1 MPEIASQ
8 FPSLPPKR
16 MEAGAGWRQTLK
28 QRTGLNR
35 AIGFVVMGRLL
46 QGAGSIGTVLLI
58 VRFLTPIE
66 QGYYY
71 ALWSLVPLQLI
82 FELGFS
88 FVVLQTAA
96 HEMAHLTISRDGV
109 IVGTSQAQ
117 NRLASIL
124 QLSVRWYLI
133 AAVCMAVLMLAG
145 GSHFFAM
152 KQFGSGEA
160 VWRWPLR
167 LTVLGCCA
175 TFAISPMV
183 SFLEGCGQVTEVSR
197 MRFVQSLFVTGLAW
211 AAMLSHHGLY
221 APALVLLSQAVIAG
235 ALALRKRAFLLGLLR
250 LRGSES
256 IDWRR
261 EIWPFQWKIA
271 VSWICDYFIFQFF
284 TPILFAFRG
293 PVEAGRMGVSMSA
306 VLQLS
311 GLVLAWMSTKA
322 APFGTLAA
330 QKDETTLD
338 RLFFKTLRQSLVLL
352 VCGSACLLGVVAAL
366 PYFLPKVAT
375 RVVSWPIFTLLLFTA
390 ISTHVVQSEA
400 LYVRAH
406 KVEPFLVQSIIIAS
420 ATLGLMLLVVRPWG
434 TLGVSLVY
442 FVVLG
447 IGGFISAT
455 LIFLSKRRGW
465 KQPEPA

>member
-1 MPEIASQ
+1 
-8 FPSLPPKR
+8 
-16 MEAGAGWRQTLK
+16 
-28 QRTGLNR
+28 
-35 AIGFVVMGRLL
+35 MGRLL
-46 QGAGSIGTVLLI
+46 QGAGSVVTVLLI
-58 VRFLTPIE
+58 VRFLTPVE

-96 HEMAHLTISRDGV
+96 HEMAHLKIHADGS
-109 IVGTSQAQ
+109 IEGNPRSQ

-133 AAVCMAVLMLAG
+133 AAVLMATLMIAG

-152 KQFGSGEA
+152 KQLSGGEA

-167 LTVLGCCA
+167 ITAISCCT
-175 TFAISPMV
+175 TFAISPML
-183 SFLEGCGQVTEVSR
+183 SFLEGCGQVTEVSH
-197 MRFVQSLFVTGLAW
+197 MRFLQSLFATGLSW
-211 AAMLSHHGLY
+211 AAMFSHHGLY
-221 APALVLLSQAVIAG
+221 APAMVLSSQTVVAFALVF
-235 ALALRKRAFLLGLLR
+235 RKRGFLLFLLR
-250 LRGSES
+250 IRGQEA

-293 PVEAGRMGVSMSA
+293 PVEAGQMGVSMSA

-330 QKDETTLD
+330 QKDRAELD
-338 RLFFKTLRQSLVLL
+338 RLFFRTLRQSLALL
-352 VCGSACLLGVVAAL
+352 VCGSAALLSAVVAL
-366 PYFLPKVAT
+366 PYIFPKLSQ
-375 RVVSWPIFTLLLFTA
+375 RIVSWPVFALLLLTA
-390 ISTHVVQSEA
+390 ISAHIVQSEA

-406 KVEPFLVQSIIIAS
+406 KVEPFLVQSIVIAS
-420 ATLGLMLLVVRPWG
+420 ATLGLMLLLVKPWG

-447 IGGFISAT
+447 VCGLISAT
-455 LIFLSKRRGW
+455 LIFSSMRRGW
-465 KQPEPA
+465 KRAELA